1 MKGSL
6 ARYLGKDYLFPLA
19 QYKFLTYQD
28 HEAIVLLMTAAAQL
42 GHEEAQWLLSLF
54 GENPLITQPVTTY
67 GALYRWKIKLFVG
80 DPSVRAMGYVAFLM
94 MNNPPSKRSYAE
106 GAAAFGN
113 PLAQFIMSEL
123 LIRDDNLEEGM
134 VYLEKAIQQN
144 FPLAMHNKI
153 VLSSQGRIP
162 RSDNDLR
169 LRAATLGHPVHARA
183 LFIVNLN
190 GGSSYKKNIF
200 EAAKCLAK
208 TLIADSFQSWD
219 DLGTFLSN
227 QLINVDHAHDK
238 RSVIVIFT
246 LGREFDGYAE
256 LFQSVEL
263 PVDLVLMNKILTIY
277 RKVIARVRTAAM
289 FTVHLF
295 RRLLGRDVA
304 TLMAKA
310 VYATK
315 NEPFTWYRSQK

>member
-6 ARYLGKDYLFPLA
+6 ARYLGKDYLFRLA

-28 HEAIVLLMTAAAQL
+28 HEAVVPLLTAAAQL

-54 GENPLITQPVTTY
+54 GENPLICQKEVSFVLTY
-67 GALYRWKIKLFVG
+67 NWKIKLFVG
-80 DPSVRAMGYVAFLM
+80 DPSIRAMGYLAFLIKD
-94 MNNPPSKRSYAE
+94 NSAAQRSYAE
-106 GAAAFGN
+106 GAAAFGD

-123 LIRDDNLEEGM
+123 MIRNDNVEEGM
-134 VYLEKAIQQN
+134 VYLEKSILQN

-162 RSDNDLR
+162 RTDNNLR
-169 LRAATLGHPVHARA
+169 LRAAQLGHPVHARA

-190 GGSSYKKNIF
+190 GGSSCKKNIF
-200 EAAKCLAK
+200 EAAKWLAK

-238 RSVIVIFT
+238 RSVMVIFT

-256 LFQSVEL
+256 LFQSMPI
-263 PVDLVLMNKILTIY
+263 PVDLVLMNKILAIY
-277 RKVIARVRTAAM
+277 RRIMARVRTSSL
-289 FTVHLF
+289 FTAHTF

-304 TLMAKA
+304 TLIAKA
-310 VYATK
+310 LYATK
-315 NEPFTWYRSQK
+315 SDPYIWHRE